1 MKNLLFLSLL
11 SVFFLIPVAAQ
22 ENYMVFLKDKG
33 FSGSF
38 SPGSQIW
45 NLTAASLSSE
55 SIMRRIKNLGTTSFI
70 SEEDIPVSNS
80 YISRLELAGAKVRW
94 ILKWFDCVS
103 VSADK
108 KTIEKIENLD
118 FVKNVRPVIK
128 IKVPLEF
135 RNTLNPLDEELLAS
149 LNSTSG
155 SPASLLNTPFSLPSG
170 QSDRSE
176 EDAKLYGGS
185 YIQYRISDV
194 PDVNRMGAK
203 GKGVRI
209 GVLDSGFDWQR
220 HEALKTRKVIA
231 EYDFVK
237 KDNVTANQDGD
248 PAGQHG
254 HGTFCFSVCGGF
266 MEGKLVGPSHEAE
279 FVLAKTETT
288 EFERMVEE
296 DNYAAAIQWMD
307 SIGVDITTSSLGYTV
322 FDDATYRYEDLTGE
336 TAICTKA
343 INYAFSKGILTFTA
357 SGNSAGDPWFYVST
371 PGDGYQALAIGAV
384 TKNREIADFSSGG
397 PTADGRIKPDFSAAG
412 VSVFGALAS
421 SKNKFERSNGTS
433 AATPI
438 AAGIGGQL
446 LSLFPHLKNTQ
457 ARFILRYTS
466 DQRLLA
472 DNLYGYGLVS
482 ALEAATHPNLEMMKN
497 GDIKLHKR
505 FKDEVNAKS
514 VYLVYKTGYKKT
526 ERLKMDKVNS
536 EYYTVTLPASVKKET
551 LEFTFDA
558 GEKTDGI
565 NFPSKGRKYYTLPGN
580 ENVFISTPAK
590 IDIKSFSKEKIAKF
604 TSVNPRIYTKYKTGA
619 KTTEIVIKDIAGN
632 HVVTIPVKDLA
643 YDNRIIWTGHDRY
656 DKKVPVG
663 IYTST
668 VMIDGRPSSRQI
680 FFRK

>member
-1 MKNLLFLSLL
+1 MKNLLLLSLFSL
-11 SVFFLIPVAAQ
+11 FFIVPVSAQ
-22 ENYMVFLKDKG
+22 ENYMVFLKNKG
-33 FSGSF
+33 YTGSF
-38 SPGSQIW
+38 SPGSQLW
-45 NLTAASLSSE
+45 DLTVSSLSTE
-55 SIMRRIKNLGTTSFI
+55 SIGRRIKNLGATGFI

-80 YISRLELAGAKVRW
+80 YISRLEFAGAKVRW

-103 VSADK
+103 ISADK
-108 KTIEKIENLD
+108 QTIEKIKKLD

-135 RNTLNPLDEELLAS
+135 RNTVNPLDDEMLAS
-149 LNSTSG
+149 MNSNRVVPS
-155 SPASLLNTPFSLPSG
+155 SFIASSNLLPGEN
-170 QSDRSE
+170 SDISE

-185 YIQYRISDV
+185 YIQYKISDV

-220 HEALKTRKVIA
+220 HDALKTRKVIA

-237 KDNVTANQDGD
+237 KDKVTANQEGD

-254 HGTFCFSVCGGF
+254 HGTFCFSACGGYL
-266 MEGKLVGPSHEAE
+266 EGKLVAPSHEAE

-322 FDDATYRYEDLTGE
+322 FDDATYRYDDLTGA

-357 SGNSAGDPWFYVST
+357 AGNSAGDAWFYVST
-371 PGDGYQALAIGAV
+371 PGDGYNALAIGAV

-397 PTADGRIKPDFSAAG
+397 PTTDGRIKPDFSAAG

-466 DQRLLA
+466 DQRMLP
-472 DNLYGYGLVS
+472 DNTYGYGLVS
-482 ALEAATHPNLEMMKN
+482 SLEAATHPNLEVLKN
-497 GDIKLHKR
+497 GDVKLHKR
-505 FKDEVNAKS
+505 FKDEPKAKS
-514 VYLVYKTGYKKT
+514 VYLVYKTGYKKS
-526 ERLKMDKVNS
+526 ERLKMDKVS
-536 EYYTVTLPASVKKET
+536 SGYYTVKLPASVKKES

-558 GEKTDGI
+558 GERTDGV
-565 NFPSKGRKYYTLPGN
+565 NFPTKGRKYYILPGN
-580 ENVFISTPAK
+580 ENVFISTPEK
-590 IDIKSFSKEKIAKF
+590 IDIKAFSKERIAKF
-604 TSVNPRIYTKYKTGA
+604 TGVNPRIFTKYKSGA
-619 KTTEIVIKDIAGN
+619 KTTEILINDIAGN
-632 HVVTIPVKDLA
+632 YIVSIPVRDLN
-643 YDNRIIWTGHDRY
+643 YDNRIIWNGRDRF
-656 DKKVPVG
+656 DKKVPMG

-668 VMIDGRPSSRQI
+668 VMIDGRPATRQI
-680 FFRK
+680 FFRR